1 MAYKL
6 LLLVVVTWLQLFLI
20 FMIFPFP
27 SLNPQIHHPFILKG
41 KLIQIQYNTVQLL
54 RNLFEVAKIVTKI
67 VKIEEGKF
75 SYFLNKLMNFHGIFR
90 KKVNI
95 IWHATKK
102 TGLHPF
108 SGKSILEKIMMR
120 GVQIDAPTFLGLNNK
135 FFGDSLF

>member
-1 MAYKL
+1 
-6 LLLVVVTWLQLFLI
+6 
-20 FMIFPFP
+20 MIFPFP
-27 SLNPQIHHPFILKG
+27 SLNPQIHHPFILKE

-95 IWHATKK
+95 I
-102 TGLHPF
+102 
-108 SGKSILEKIMMR
+108 
-120 GVQIDAPTFLGLNNK
+120 
-135 FFGDSLF
+135 